1 MNSVKEKDEI
11 REWYQRVSNL
21 GSSEV
26 VSDIWENNIERTML
40 PIILSDDPLAEKLN
54 RLFQTN
60 LFAHQPNALSCE
72 YPLDWH
78 FSVLKENGFD
88 ISNMPDALEEHDLI
102 ESMYTGEVNGKRV
115 SPDFA
120 HRNHYLNEIEKN
132 LKFEEKRL
140 VIAELGSG
148 CGALARI
155 LKFKYKQSCYLMFDL
170 PETLYFSGSFLKT
183 AFPDLKTLFVEEN
196 TDISSYKD
204 YDFVFVPAGLEQKFN
219 GIEIDLFINIHS
231 LGEMPNESISKWIK
245 FIEQNANVQNI
256 FLLNRFMSPLL
267 QKNRT
272 KENQASLLLG
282 KSWNIIR
289 WEYEP
294 NWQRS
299 PYNVLSSHP
308 ALLIIAEKSN
318 TDDDSSCRE
327 RSRKILER
335 VKRQDWY
342 QLVSS
347 KSYHPPGMFSDI
359 ISIVLLNISAIMPHS
374 IIKMMKKLI
383 LWRKKSVRQA
393 LIYNVDGRILVHP
406 IISGRLTDFTIY
418 GTMFQLWE
426 SIRLY
431 PTRENVSAMLRY
443 FEYLSVGKFLRYE
456 EYYHYKAL
464 YDKLKN
470 ETVD

>member
-1 MNSVKEKDEI
+1 
-11 REWYQRVSNL
+11 
-21 GSSEV
+21 
-26 VSDIWENNIERTML
+26 
-40 PIILSDDPLAEKLN
+40 
-54 RLFQTN
+54 
-60 LFAHQPNALSCE
+60 
-72 YPLDWH
+72 
-78 FSVLKENGFD
+78 
-88 ISNMPDALEEHDLI
+88 
-102 ESMYTGEVNGKRV
+102 
-115 SPDFA
+115 
-120 HRNHYLNEIEKN
+120 
-132 LKFEEKRL
+132 
-140 VIAELGSG
+140 
-148 CGALARI
+148 
-155 LKFKYKQSCYLMFDL
+155 
-170 PETLYFSGSFLKT
+170 
-183 AFPDLKTLFVEEN
+183 
-196 TDISSYKD
+196 
-204 YDFVFVPAGLEQKFN
+204 
-219 GIEIDLFINIHS
+219 
-231 LGEMPNESISKWIK
+231 
-245 FIEQNANVQNI
+245 
-256 FLLNRFMSPLL
+256 MSPLL

-383 LWRKKSVRQA
+383 LWRKKSARQA

-406 IISGRLTDFTIY
+406 IISGRLTDFTIC

-443 FEYLSVGKFLRYE
+443 FEYPI
-456 EYYHYKAL
+456 
-464 YDKLKN
+464 
-470 ETVD
+470 TT